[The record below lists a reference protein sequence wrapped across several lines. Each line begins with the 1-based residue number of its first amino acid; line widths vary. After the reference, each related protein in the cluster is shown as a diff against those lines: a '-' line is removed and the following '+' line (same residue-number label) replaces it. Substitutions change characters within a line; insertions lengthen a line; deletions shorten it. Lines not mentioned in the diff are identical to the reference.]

1 MKKKISMIFAI
12 VLVVCMSLTAL
23 VACAPKK
30 EEFKLSKGYAFDDI
44 VRAWAKT
51 NGYQGGDTLGIDTKL
66 NIKQDDD
73 MDVTVIL
80 QGGLSNKEGS
90 AEGLR
95 LAILDNINSST
106 TLDIMFDKDNL
117 KVAYK
122 DQGLSV
128 KSLNIAN
135 IGLPGLVG
143 GIIGGIGDLGSA
155 VGELLGKDAKV
166 IANKNGETYDVEYHT
181 GIDLT
186 KLSGLID
193 MIKGFVTIPDDVL
206 NIINKAMEEINPIL
220 QKANLDMVVK
230 TTGATRE
237 KVEKPKEGQYKYAFV
252 GGKVASCDI
261 TLTNGDAKSSVQ
273 VEKLDLNAEVPKFEF
288 SVADD
293 KLINIDLQGVNSIN
307 NHGKINLLVNG
318 ENGKKIQKS
327 FDWKIIAKIDIPA
340 LVENNFMLSKMPKDN
355 FFHIQLSHKCDANC
369 EAYCGKNLVS
379 AKSMVLGERYK
390 NTSIIDIAW
399 SPSTMDTSNV
409 FVDISLW
416 DLLTENALDT
426 LLRALLNDPS
436 VNGMGQAI
444 GTTISS
450 QLVLS
455 VDTDALV
462 KSDNTVLPKEAVM
475 AVADGGASIGLDFI
489 TKLLNIVV
497 GDKPL
502 IGDLT
507 VKDIVDIAFDRT
519 NGISDIEF
527 TLDATTADD
536 LKEVATYNT
545 YEKAVKFN
553 INGNEKLAKIG
564 SSFNGVELNAY
575 NGFNIMSVL
584 FGQPEKVFGGN
595 PALYVK
601 SINGTDGYANIYKEN
616 KGGDPILV
624 ASKDDPLTLEEYNAN
639 KGKLMV
645 EYTYVGL
652 DKKEATAYGYIFGFN
667 GLDMTKEA
675 SQDVELLTSFFTGNS
690 FAKNL
695 TDALA
700 DLKLA
705 LPMLPD
711 IDINLETIIPAP
723 GDSFGVKVNVGK

>member
-1 MKKKISMIFAI
+1 MKKKISIILAI

-30 EEFKLSKGYAFDDI
+30 EEFNLSKDYAFSDI
-44 VRAWAKT
+44 ISAWAKT

-66 NIKQDDD
+66 NIKQGED
-73 MDVTVIL
+73 MDVSVIL

-95 LAILDNINSST
+95 LAILDNKNKST
-106 TLDIMFDKDNL
+106 TLDVMFDKNNL
-117 KVAYK
+117 KVAFK
-122 DQGLSV
+122 DQGVSV
-128 KSLNIAN
+128 KSLNFAS
-135 IGLPGLVG
+135 IGLPDMVG
-143 GIIGGIGDLGSA
+143 GIIASISDLGSV
-155 VGELLGKDAKV
+155 VGEAIGKDAKV
-166 IANKNGETYDVEYHT
+166 IANKNGKTYDVEYHT

-193 MIKGFVTIPDDVL
+193 LVKGVVTIPDDIMAIL
-206 NIINKAMEEINPIL
+206 NSAMDEIKPIL
-220 QKANLDMVVK
+220 QNANLDMVVK

-237 KVEKPKEGQYKYAFV
+237 KIEQPKKGQYKYAFV
-252 GGKVASCDI
+252 GGKVVSCDI
-261 TLTNGDAKSSVQ
+261 TLTSGETKSSVQ

-288 SVADD
+288 SVAED
-293 KLINIDLQGVNSIN
+293 KLFSIDMQAINY
-307 NHGKINLLVNG
+307 HGKINLLVNG
-318 ENGKKIQKS
+318 EEGKKVQKS
-327 FDWKIIAKIDIPA
+327 FDWKIIGKLDVGT
-340 LVENNFMLSKMPKDN
+340 LVANNFMLSKMPKDN

-369 EAYCGKNLVS
+369 EAYCTTNVAS
-379 AKSMVLGERYK
+379 AQSPVLGERYK
-390 NTSIIDIAW
+390 NTSIIDMAW

-416 DLLTENALDT
+416 DLLTNTGLDT
-426 LLRALLNDPS
+426 VLSAVAGIDITKATQ
-436 VNGMGQAI
+436 MATMMI
-444 GTTISS
+444 TS
-450 QLVLS
+450 QFTLS

-475 AVADGGASIGLDFI
+475 AVADGGYNASIGLDFI
-489 TKLLNIVV
+489 TNILTKLV

-507 VKDIVDIAFDRT
+507 VKDIVDIAFDRA

-536 LKEVATYNT
+536 AKEVATYNT

-553 INGNEKLAKIG
+553 INGTEKLATLAG
-564 SSFNGVELNAY
+564 GANAY
-575 NGFNIMSVL
+575 AGMDF
-584 FGQPEKVFGGN
+584 FGGSAGGN
-595 PALYVK
+595 PVLYVK

-616 KGGDPILV
+616 KEGDPILV

-675 SQDVELLTSFFTGNS
+675 SQDVELLTSFFTGKGFNDCVQ
-690 FAKNL
+690 KNIGPL
-695 TDALA
+695 LQMFGGSVEI
-700 DLKLA
+700 
-705 LPMLPD
+705 P
-711 IDINLETIIPAP
+711 NLETIIPAP